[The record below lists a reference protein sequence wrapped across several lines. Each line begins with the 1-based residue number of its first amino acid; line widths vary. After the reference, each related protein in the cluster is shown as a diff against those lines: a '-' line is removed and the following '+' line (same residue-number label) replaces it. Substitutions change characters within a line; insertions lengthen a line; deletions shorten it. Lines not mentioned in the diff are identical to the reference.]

1 MSRSLA
7 SRSIAFCPVRTA
19 CSVSLP
25 TVSLW
30 QLGLTSVQAARRSS
44 LMGRPPNKLQQSRS
58 PAPKS
63 ARSSG
68 RDRSSSRA
76 KAAAAPSQASRTNSS
91 PALTVAQQLQQRVDT
106 LQCQLLKA
114 REEVAQ
120 QTRLKLKNAQEIKRL
135 QAQRT
140 DDEKTDLPSDDE
152 GSEATQP
159 PEDAA
164 AAANAIFAVNE
175 LVSAKAA
182 SDLSDQASD
191 ASEDGDDYDDGDD
204 FDELYEAAP
213 VGYAT
218 VDRAPDSRLTCLA
231 GVIDVLA
238 ASSDPYDQRAGQV
251 LSNLRANLYA
261 TPCST
266 QSCNRL
272 AGTAESTLHFLKKL
286 AVTYKN
292 DASSDEFVTS
302 RRFLQGNVIAV
313 ESAISALQ
321 PPPQP
326 HGSAPVSRAP
336 GGHFVFAGFAGS
348 AAPQLKAET
357 KRKATALRPTGP
369 PAVNATAS
377 SSRGATI
384 NLTTSDDELE
394 EDFLVSPPPSKKK
407 AKTSS
412 KVKFY
417 AIYNG
422 SKIGV
427 CRGPWDRPGGPKELT
442 FGYAAPA
449 CQKFETFKEAKQAF
463 DRHQTLTDAK

>member
-1 MSRSLA
+1 MQCSLA
-7 SRSIAFCPVRTA
+7 FLAVCDYD
-19 CSVSLP
+19 SL
-25 TVSLW
+25 
-30 QLGLTSVQAARRSS
+30 
-44 LMGRPPNKLQQSRS
+44 
-58 PAPKS
+58 
-63 ARSSG
+63 
-68 RDRSSSRA
+68 
-76 KAAAAPSQASRTNSS
+76 TN
-91 PALTVAQQLQQRVDT
+91 
-106 LQCQLLKA
+106 
-114 REEVAQ
+114 
-120 QTRLKLKNAQEIKRL
+120 
-135 QAQRT
+135 
-140 DDEKTDLPSDDE
+140 
-152 GSEATQP
+152 
-159 PEDAA
+159 DAA
-164 AAANAIFAVNE
+164 ECDQFTRIVESNTKSE
-175 LVSAKAA
+175 SWTKA
-182 SDLSDQASD
+182 S
-191 ASEDGDDYDDGDD
+191 
-204 FDELYEAAP
+204 ELYEAAP

-218 VDRAPDSRLTCLA
+218 IDRAPDSRLTCLA

-238 ASSDPYDQRAGQV
+238 ASSDPHDQRAGQV

-266 QSCNRL
+266 QSCNKL

-321 PPPQP
+321 PPPPQP

-369 PAVNATAS
+369 PAANATAS

-384 NLTTSDDELE
+384 NLATSDDELE

-427 CRGPWDRPGGPKELT
+427 CRGPWDRPRGPKELT

-463 DRHQTLTDAK
+463 DRHKTLTDAK